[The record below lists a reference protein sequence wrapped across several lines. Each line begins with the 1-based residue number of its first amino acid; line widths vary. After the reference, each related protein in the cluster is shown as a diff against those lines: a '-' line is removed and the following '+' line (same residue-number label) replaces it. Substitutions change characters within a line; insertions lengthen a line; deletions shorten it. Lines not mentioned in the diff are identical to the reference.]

1 MARFDLIPF
10 PGKNGR
16 IIVLLAALIVLFFLV
31 LGSAAFSVCVL
42 IPPGRKYALS
52 TALWFAVWGPCS
64 VLLLFLAILGVVAG
78 GFALQATQMHWE
90 DASKFF
96 SAIGWGASI
105 VGVIVTSLIATV
117 AAWLHQAL
125 IHRMT
130 FLLFRLYV
138 TFVVAGIGSV
148 VGLVFFWL
156 AMGSGRFHYTW
167 WLVAL
172 IVPIMILAFGS
183 QAYKHARALRGH
195 APTGLT
201 WITPDEFA
209 GPVEPQG

>member
-1 MARFDLIPF
+1 MS
-10 PGKNGR
+10 
-16 IIVLLAALIVLFFLV
+16 ALIVFFFLV
-31 LGSAAFSVCVL
+31 LGSAAFCVCIL

-78 GFALQATQMHWE
+78 GFALHATQMHWE
-90 DASKFF
+90 DASRFF
-96 SAIGWGASI
+96 SAIGWGAI
-105 VGVIVTSLIATV
+105 VAGVIVTCLIATA

-138 TFVVAGIGSV
+138 VFVAAGIGSV
-148 VGLVFFWL
+148 IGSVFFWL
-156 AMGSGRFHYTW
+156 AMGSGRFAQVW

-172 IVPIMILAFGS
+172 IVPVMILAFGS
-183 QAYKHARALRGH
+183 QAYKHSRALRGH

-201 WITPDEFA
+201 WITADEFV

>member
-1 MARFDLIPF
+1 MIF
-10 PGKNGR
+10 
-16 IIVLLAALIVLFFLV
+16 LLAALIVFFFLV
-31 LGSAAFSVCVL
+31 LGSAAFSVCIL
-42 IPPGRKYALS
+42 IPPRRKYALS

-64 VLLLFLAILGVVAG
+64 ALLLLLAILGVVAG

-90 DASKFF
+90 DASRFF

-138 TFVVAGIGSV
+138 SFVA
-148 VGLVFFWL
+148 
-156 AMGSGRFHYTW
+156 A
-167 WLVAL
+167 
-172 IVPIMILAFGS
+172 
-183 QAYKHARALRGH
+183 
-195 APTGLT
+195 
-201 WITPDEFA
+201 
-209 GPVEPQG
+209 